1 MKKNLSAISVLMT
14 VMLVLFMFAG
24 CDMEDFGMGNQRPAN
39 SPDNSATNTHGV
51 SSTLVPEGES
61 VIEGFVEGQE
71 IDEKDLPENILS
83 AIKEIGENLIISGAS
98 YATYVGKQAYRVI
111 LSETGMGATREVYV
125 NANGE
130 VIPTETLTSA
140 TPGSSAGNGTENGA
154 GSGTGSGNSAA
165 APSASPQGK

>member
-14 VMLVLFMFAG
+14 LMLVLFMFAG
-24 CDMEDFGMGNQRPAN
+24 CDMEDFGIGNQRPTN
-39 SPDNSATNTHGV
+39 SPDNSATNTHGA

-71 IDEKDLPENILS
+71 IDEKDLPENIIS
-83 AIKEIGENLIISGAS
+83 AIKEMGENLIISGAS

-130 VIPTETLTSA
+130 VIPTEMLESA
-140 TPGSSAGNGTENGA
+140 TPNSSAGNSAENG
-154 GSGTGSGNSAA
+154 TGNGNSAA
-165 APSASPQGK
+165 TPSASPQGK